1 MGLIQPYKLQNL
13 PDEELFTAFKK
24 GDEQAFDFLLGR
36 HQKPLYNFLYRTLG
50 NLEAAEEALQEVF
63 LRVIR
68 SADEYRPSAKFT
80 TWLYT
85 IARNFCIDYGRK
97 QRFRRHLSLD
107 TKEDDDAEPLQNSFA
122 AHEASA
128 DEQVSAQQ
136 LEKILYTIL
145 DELAPE
151 QKEVFLLRET
161 QGLQFDEIAK
171 MTKVSVNTVK
181 SRMRYALMAIQK
193 KFEEYGVVKNWL

>member
-24 GDEQAFDFLLGR
+24 GSESAFDFLLSR

-50 NLEAAEEALQEVF
+50 NFEAAEEALQEVF

-68 SADEYRPSAKFT
+68 SANEYKPSAKFT

-107 TKEDDDAEPLQNSFA
+107 TKENDDAEPLQSSFA
-122 AHEASA
+122 VDEASA
-128 DEQVSAQQ
+128 DEWVSAQQ

-145 DELAPE
+145 DGLAPE

-161 QGLQFDEIAK
+161 QGLPFDEIAK

-193 KFEEYGVVKNWL
+193 RFEEFGIMRES